1 MHSPDEYRAEI
12 DRLRKTT
19 RDLVAMTTLPA
30 VWGDLPPEGVI
41 DSLAGVLLRTLDLD
55 LVAIHLPG
63 KGETEPLEII
73 RLRRDD
79 TGSMLPAARAALDAA
94 MQPADQH
101 GMRPVTL
108 HDDAPLQFSSARFG
122 IGSELGIVLIGAR
135 RAGFPSEHERLL
147 LGVAAN
153 QAAAILQR
161 RLAERALA
169 RSESRFLDLADAAP
183 AMLWVTEPDGKLSF
197 LSRAW
202 HEFTAQD
209 RGTSLAFGWTAAV
222 HPDERDAALHAVVD
236 ANARRAPFSME
247 HRLRHAVDGYRWVI
261 ATGQPRFAANGD
273 FLGFVGNVLDISD
286 RKRTEQALHE
296 TRDTLVT
303 MFDAL
308 PVGVAVAGQ
317 DGKLL
322 LSNQAMHRYLPTG
335 VLPSLD
341 EERYM
346 RWTAFDAD
354 GKPLERRDFA
364 GARASRGERVVP
376 GIEARYLGDD
386 GVEIWTQVAAVP
398 LKGRDDV
405 MRGHVAIVTDIDA
418 FKRTEAALRLAE
430 AKQRDLFDEVARAN
444 RNLSEFLAVL
454 AHELRNPLAPLLT
467 GLELMRIGAGG
478 ASGASGAS
486 GAGDAA
492 AANVRG
498 MMERQVRQLA
508 HLIDDLLDI
517 ARVTNG
523 KVEIRKTRVDLNAIV
538 ADAVETSLPLID
550 QKQHVLD
557 LQLHAAPLPV
567 QADAT
572 RIAQV
577 VGNLLTNA
585 AKYTPPGGA
594 ISLRVTQDGADAVI
608 TVTDNGVGIP
618 AASLESVFEMFS
630 QVGSNRQHAQGG
642 LGIGLSLVRQLIGL
656 HDGTVS
662 AHSDG
667 IGKGSTFVVRL
678 ALDGATAAPAAA
690 DGPAGQGT
698 PAAPALRILVTD
710 DNVDAA
716 VTLSM
721 LLEMEGHDVTVAH
734 DGQQALQ
741 VAAQCLPDV
750 VFLDIGLPDMSG
762 HEVARRLRQIAGL
775 ERCAIV
781 AVSGWG
787 AQDDLAR
794 SRAAGFDAHFTKPV
808 DSSRVLDYL
817 AVVAAS
823 MRST

>member
-30 VWGDLPPEGVI
+30 IWGDLPPEGVI
-41 DSLAGVLLRTLDLD
+41 DSLASVLLTTLDLD
-55 LVAIHLPG
+55 LVGIHLPG
-63 KGETEPLEII
+63 KGETDPLDAI
-73 RLRRDD
+73 RLRRNDD
-79 TGSMLPAARAALDAA
+79 DDGAMLPAARAALDAA
-94 MQPADQH
+94 IRSADLD
-101 GMRPVTL
+101 GMRPDTL
-108 HDDAPLQFSSARFG
+108 HAGADAPLHFSTARFG
-122 IGSELGIVLIGAR
+122 TGSEPGVVVIGAR

-236 ANARRAPFSME
+236 ANRRRVPFSME

-322 LSNQAMHRYLPTG
+322 LSNQAMLRYLPTG

-346 RWTAFDAD
+346 RWTAFHDD
-354 GKPLERRDFA
+354 GRLVERRDFA
-364 GARASRGERVVP
+364 GARAARGERVVP

-405 MRGHVAIVTDIDA
+405 TRGHVAIVTDIDA

-430 AKQRDLFDEVARAN
+430 SRQRELFDEVARAN
-444 RNLSEFLAVL
+444 RNLSQFLAVL
-454 AHELRNPLAPLLT
+454 AHELRNPLAPLMT
-467 GLELMRIGAGG
+467 GLELMRVGPRDPAVV
-478 ASGASGAS
+478 
-486 GAGDAA
+486 
-492 AANVRG
+492 ANVRD

-523 KVEIRKTRVDLNAIV
+523 KVEIRKARVDLNAIV
-538 ADAVETSLPLID
+538 ADAVETSLPLIE
-550 QKQHVLD
+550 QKQHTLD

-577 VGNLLTNA
+577 IGNLLTNA

-594 ISLRVTQDGADAVI
+594 ISLHVTQDGADAVI
-608 TVTDNGVGIP
+608 AVADNGVGIP
-618 AASLESVFEMFS
+618 SASLESVFEMFS

-667 IGKGSTFVVRL
+667 IGKGSRFVVRL
-678 ALDGATAAPAAA
+678 ALDQAAVVPAPAN
-690 DGPAGQGT
+690 
-698 PAAPALRILVTD
+698 APATQGKANGPLRILVTD

-721 LLEMEGHDVTVAH
+721 LLEIDGHDVTLAH

-741 VAAQCLPDV
+741 LAAQCLPDV
-750 VFLDIGLPDMSG
+750 AFLDIGLPDMSG

-775 ERCAIV
+775 ERCTIV

-794 SRAAGFDAHFTKPV
+794 SSAAGFDAHFTKPV

>member
-1 MHSPDEYRAEI
+1 MHSPEEYRA

-41 DSLAGVLLRTLDLD
+41 DSLAGVLLSTLDLD
-55 LVAIHLPG
+55 LVGIHLPG
-63 KGETEPLEII
+63 QGQTEPLERI

-79 TGSMLPAARAALDAA
+79 TGSMLSAACAALDAA
-94 MQPADQH
+94 MQSADLQ
-101 GMRPVTL
+101 
-108 HDDAPLQFSSARFG
+108 DADAPLQFGTARFG
-122 IGSELGIVLIGAR
+122 IGSELGVVLIGAR

-169 RSESRFLDLADAAP
+169 RSESRFQDLADAAP

-236 ANARRAPFSME
+236 ANARRVPFSME
-247 HRLRHAVDGYRWVI
+247 HRLQHAVDGYRWVI

-341 EERYM
+341 EERYL

-354 GKPLERRDFA
+354 GKPLARRDFA
-364 GARASRGERVVP
+364 GARAARGERVVP

-405 MRGHVAIVTDIDA
+405 TRGHVAIVTDIDA

-430 AKQRDLFDEVARAN
+430 SRQRELFDEVARAN

-454 AHELRNPLAPLLT
+454 AHELRNPLAPLMT
-467 GLELMRIGAGG
+467 GLELLRVGPRDPAV
-478 ASGASGAS
+478 
-486 GAGDAA
+486 
-492 AANVRG
+492 AANVRD

-538 ADAVETSLPLID
+538 TNAVETSLPLID
-550 QKQHVLD
+550 KHRHALD

-577 VGNLLTNA
+577 IGNLLTNA

-594 ISLRVTQDGADAVI
+594 LSLRVTQDGAHAVV
-608 TVTDNGVGIP
+608 TVSDNGIGIP

-642 LGIGLSLVRQLIGL
+642 LGIGLSLVRQLVDL
-656 HDGTVS
+656 HGGAVS
-662 AHSDG
+662 AHSEG

-678 ALDGATAAPAAA
+678 ALDDAPAAA
-690 DGPAGQGT
+690 PLEEVAAQGT
-698 PAAPALRILVTD
+698 TAAPALRILVTD

-721 LLEMEGHDVTVAH
+721 LLEMEGHAVTVAH
-734 DGQQALQ
+734 DGRQALQ
-741 VAAQCLPDV
+741 MAAQCLPDV

-762 HEVARRLRQIAGL
+762 HDVARGLRQIAGL
-775 ERCAIV
+775 ERCTIV

-787 AQDDLAR
+787 AQEDLAR
-794 SRAAGFDAHFTKPV
+794 SSAAGFDAHFTKPV

>member
-1 MHSPDEYRAEI
+1 MHTPDEYRAEI

-41 DSLAGVLLRTLDLD
+41 DSLASVLLTTLDLD
-55 LVAIHLPG
+55 LACIRLPG
-63 KGETEPLEII
+63 KGETDPLDAI

-79 TGSMLPAARAALDAA
+79 DDALLPAARAALDAA
-94 MQPADQH
+94 MQSDHMPVAAPASVQH
-101 GMRPVTL
+101 GG
-108 HDDAPLQFSSARFG
+108 APLLFGVTRFG
-122 IGSELGIVLIGAR
+122 IGSDLGVVIIGAR
-135 RAGFPSEHERLL
+135 RPGFPSEHERLL

-161 RLAERALA
+161 HLAERALA

-183 AMLWVTEPDGKLSF
+183 AMLWVTEPDGASSF

-202 HEFTAQD
+202 HDFTGRHKGA
-209 RGTSLAFGWTAAV
+209 SLAFGWTVAV
-222 HPDERDAALHAVVD
+222 HPDERDAALQTIAD
-236 ANARRAPFSME
+236 AHARRAPFSIE
-247 HRLRHAVDGYRWVI
+247 HRLRHADGGYRWVI
-261 ATGQPRFAANGD
+261 ATGRPRFAANGD

-286 RKRTEQALHE
+286 RKHAEQALHE
-296 TRDTLVT
+296 TRDLLST

-308 PVGVAVAGQ
+308 PVGVAVAGP
-317 DGKLL
+317 DGTLV

-341 EERYM
+341 EDRHK
-346 RWTAFDAD
+346 RWTAFHPD
-354 GKPLERRDFA
+354 GRLVERRDFA

-376 GIEARYLGDD
+376 GIETRYLGDD

-405 MRGHVAIVTDIDA
+405 TRGHVAIVTDIDA

-430 AKQRDLFDEVARAN
+430 SRQRELFDEVARAN

-454 AHELRNPLAPLLT
+454 AHELRNPLAPLTT
-467 GLELMRIGAGG
+467 GLELLRVGPRDPAV
-478 ASGASGAS
+478 
-486 GAGDAA
+486 
-492 AANVRG
+492 AANVRD

-538 ADAVETSLPLID
+538 TNAVETSLPLID
-550 QKQHVLD
+550 KHRHAFD

-577 VGNLLTNA
+577 IGNLLTNA

-594 ISLRVTQDGADAVI
+594 LSLRVTQDGADAVVA
-608 TVTDNGVGIP
+608 VTDNGVGIP

-642 LGIGLSLVRQLIGL
+642 LGIGLSLVRQLVNL

-667 IGKGSTFVVRL
+667 IGTGSTFIVRL
-678 ALDGATAAPAAA
+678 ALAEALAEAPLEEVAA
-690 DGPAGQGT
+690 QGT
-698 PAAPALRILVTD
+698 PAALALRILVTD

-721 LLEMEGHDVTVAH
+721 LLEMAGHAVTVAH
-734 DGQQALQ
+734 DGRQALLM
-741 VAAQCLPDV
+741 AAQCLPDV

-762 HEVARRLRQIAGL
+762 HDVARGLRQIAGL
-775 ERCAIV
+775 ERCTIV

-794 SRAAGFDAHFTKPV
+794 SSAAGVDAHFTKPV
-808 DSSRVLDYL
+808 DSGRVLDYL

>member
-30 VWGDLPPEGVI
+30 VWGELPPEGVI
-41 DSLAGVLLRTLDLD
+41 DSLAGVLLSTLDLD
-55 LVAIHLPG
+55 LVCIHLPG
-63 KGETEPLEII
+63 KGEIEPLEII
-73 RLRRDD
+73 RIRRDD
-79 TGSMLPAARAALDAA
+79 TGSMLRAARAALDAA
-94 MQPADQH
+94 MQSADGH
-101 GMRPVTL
+101 GMRPGIL
-108 HDDAPLQFSSARFG
+108 QDDDAPLQLGTARLG
-122 IGSELGIVLIGAR
+122 IGSDPGVVVIGAR

-169 RSESRFLDLADAAP
+169 RSESRFQDLADAAP

-202 HEFTAQD
+202 HEFTGQD
-209 RGTSLAFGWTAAV
+209 KGTSLAFGWTAAV
-222 HPDERDAALHAVVD
+222 HPDERAAALHAVID
-236 ANARRAPFSME
+236 ANARRAPFSIE
-247 HRLRHAVDGYRWVI
+247 QRLQHADDGYRWVI

-308 PVGVAVAGQ
+308 PVGVSVADQ

-341 EERYM
+341 EERYL

-354 GKPLERRDFA
+354 GQPLERRNFA

-398 LKGRDDV
+398 LMGRDNV
-405 MRGHVAIVTDIDA
+405 MRGHVVIVTDIDA

-430 AKQRDLFDEVARAN
+430 SRQRDLFDEVARAN

-467 GLELMRIGAGG
+467 GLELMRVGH
-478 ASGASGAS
+478 
-486 GAGDAA
+486 GDADA
-492 AANVRG
+492 VANVRG

-523 KVEIRKTRVDLNAIV
+523 KVDIRKTRVDLNTIV
-538 ADAVETSLPLID
+538 ADAVETSLPLIE
-550 QKQHVLD
+550 QKRHGLD
-557 LQLHAAPLPV
+557 LQLHAGALPV

-594 ISLRVTQDGADAVI
+594 ISLRVTQDGTDAVI
-608 TVTDNGVGIP
+608 AVSDNGVGIP
-618 AASLESVFEMFS
+618 ATSLESVFEMFS

-642 LGIGLSLVRQLIGL
+642 LGIGLSLVRQLVKL
-656 HDGTVS
+656 HNGVVS

-667 IGKGSTFVVRL
+667 VGKGSTFTVRL
-678 ALDGATAAPAAA
+678 ALDGATQAPAPLPA
-690 DGPAGQGT
+690 DRLSAQGT

-716 VTLSM
+716 LTLSM
-721 LLEMEGHDVTVAH
+721 LLEIEGHDVTLAH

-741 VAAQCLPDV
+741 VAAHYLPDV

-762 HEVARRLRQIAGL
+762 LEVARRLRQIAGL
-775 ERCAIV
+775 EHCAIV

-794 SRAAGFDAHFTKPV
+794 SSAAGFDAHFTKPV
-808 DSSRVLDYL
+808 APKRVRDYL

>member
-19 RDLVAMTTLPA
+19 RDLVAMTTLPT

-41 DSLAGVLLRTLDLD
+41 ASLAGVMFSTLDLD

-63 KGETEPLEII
+63 KGEIEPLEII
-73 RLRRDD
+73 RLRGDD
-79 TGSMLPAARAALDAA
+79 TGSMLSAARAALDAA
-94 MQPADQH
+94 MQPADLH
-101 GMRPVTL
+101 GMRPATP
-108 HDDAPLQFSSARFG
+108 HDDAPLQFGSARFG
-122 IGSELGIVLIGAR
+122 IGSAIGVVLIGAR
-135 RAGFPSEHERLL
+135 RTGFPSEHERLL

-169 RSESRFLDLADAAP
+169 RSESRFQDLADAAP

-209 RGTSLAFGWTAAV
+209 KGTSLAFGWTAAV
-222 HPDERDAALHAVVD
+222 HPDERDAALHAVID
-236 ANARRAPFSME
+236 ANARRVPFSME
-247 HRLRHAVDGYRWVI
+247 HRLRHVVDGYRWVI
-261 ATGQPRFAANGD
+261 AAGQPRFAANGD

-354 GKPLERRDFA
+354 GKPLERHDFA

-398 LKGRDDV
+398 LKGRDNV
-405 MRGHVAIVTDIDA
+405 TRGHVAIVTDIDA

-430 AKQRDLFDEVARAN
+430 ARQRDLFDEVARAN

-467 GLELMRIGAGG
+467 GLELMRIGA
-478 ASGASGAS
+478 SGASGAS

-492 AANVRG
+492 AANVRA

-538 ADAVETSLPLID
+538 ADAVETSLPLIE
-550 QKQHVLD
+550 QKQHALD

-594 ISLRVTQDGADAVI
+594 ISLHVTQDGADAVI

-656 HDGTVS
+656 HDGAVS
-662 AHSDG
+662 AYSDG

-678 ALDGATAAPAAA
+678 ALDGTLAAAPLEEVTVQA
-690 DGPAGQGT
+690 T
-698 PAAPALRILVTD
+698 PAAPGLRILVTD

-721 LLEMEGHDVTVAH
+721 LLEMEGHDVTLAH

-741 VAAQCLPDV
+741 VAALCLPDV
-750 VFLDIGLPDMSG
+750 AFLDIGLPDMSG

-794 SRAAGFDAHFTKPV
+794 SSAAGFDAHFTKPV
-808 DSSRVLDYL
+808 ASSRVLDYL

>member
-30 VWGDLPPEGVI
+30 IWGDLPPEGVI
-41 DSLAGVLLRTLDLD
+41 DSLASFLLTTLDLD
-55 LVAIHLPG
+55 LVGIHLPG
-63 KGETEPLEII
+63 KGEIDPLDTI
-73 RLRRDD
+73 RLRRNDD
-79 TGSMLPAARAALDAA
+79 NDDDGAMLAAARAALDAA
-94 MQPADQH
+94 IGSADPH
-101 GMRPVTL
+101 DMRPATL
-108 HDDAPLQFSSARFG
+108 HANDTQLQFGTARFG
-122 IGSELGIVLIGAR
+122 IGSELGVVVIGAR

-236 ANARRAPFSME
+236 ANARRVPFSME
-247 HRLRHAVDGYRWVI
+247 HRLRHVVDGYRWVI

-354 GKPLERRDFA
+354 GRPLARRDFA

-405 MRGHVAIVTDIDA
+405 TRGHVAIVTDIDA

-430 AKQRDLFDEVARAN
+430 SRQRELFDEVARAN

-454 AHELRNPLAPLLT
+454 AHELRNPLAPLMT
-467 GLELMRIGAGG
+467 GLELLRVGPRDPAV
-478 ASGASGAS
+478 
-486 GAGDAA
+486 
-492 AANVRG
+492 AANVRD

-538 ADAVETSLPLID
+538 TNAVETSLPLID
-550 QKQHVLD
+550 KHRHAFD

-577 VGNLLTNA
+577 IGNLLTNA

-594 ISLRVTQDGADAVI
+594 LSLRVTQDGAHAVI

-642 LGIGLSLVRQLIGL
+642 LGIGLSLVRQLIDL
-656 HDGTVS
+656 HGGTVS
-662 AHSDG
+662 AHSAG

-678 ALDGATAAPAAA
+678 ALDDAPAAA
-690 DGPAGQGT
+690 PLEDVAAQGT

-734 DGQQALQ
+734 DGQQALKM
-741 VAAQCLPDV
+741 AAQCLPAV

-762 HEVARRLRQIAGL
+762 HDVARGLRQIAGL
-775 ERCAIV
+775 ERCTIV

-794 SRAAGFDAHFTKPV
+794 SSAAGFDAHFTKPV

>member
-41 DSLAGVLLRTLDLD
+41 DSLAGVLLSTLNLD
-55 LVAIHLPG
+55 LVGIHLPG
-63 KGETEPLEII
+63 KGETDALEII
-73 RLRRDD
+73 RVRRDATD
-79 TGSMLPAARAALDAA
+79 SLLPAARAALDAA
-94 MQPADQH
+94 MQSGELQN
-101 GMRPVTL
+101 
-108 HDDAPLQFSSARFG
+108 DDAPLQFGTARFG
-122 IGSELGIVLIGAR
+122 IGSELGVVVIGAR

-169 RSESRFLDLADAAP
+169 RSESRFQDLADAAP
-183 AMLWVTEPDGKLSF
+183 AMLWVTEPDGRLSF

-209 RGTSLAFGWTAAV
+209 KGTSLAFGWTAAV
-222 HPDERDAALHAVVD
+222 HPDERDAALHTVVD

-247 HRLRHAVDGYRWVI
+247 HRLQHAVDGYRWVI

-308 PVGVAVAGQ
+308 PVGVAVAGH

-346 RWTAFDAD
+346 RWTAFDDD
-354 GKPLERRDFA
+354 GQPLERHNFA

-405 MRGHVAIVTDIDA
+405 TRGHVAIVTDIDA

-430 AKQRDLFDEVARAN
+430 SRQRELFDEVARAN

-467 GLELMRIGAGG
+467 GLELMRIGA
-478 ASGASGAS
+478 SGP
-486 GAGDAA
+486 GDANA
-492 AANVRG
+492 IANVRS

-538 ADAVETSLPLID
+538 ADAVETSLPLIE
-550 QKQHVLD
+550 QKQHAFD
-557 LQLHAAPLPV
+557 LQLNAAPLPV

-594 ISLRVTQDGADAVI
+594 MSLRVTQDGPDAVI

-642 LGIGLSLVRQLIGL
+642 LGIGLSLVRQLIAL
-656 HDGTVS
+656 HDGAVS
-662 AHSDG
+662 AHSEG

-678 ALDGATAAPAAA
+678 ALDQAAVAPAPANTLAA
-690 DGPAGQGT
+690 QSAPVGP
-698 PAAPALRILVTD
+698 LRILVTD

-716 VTLSM
+716 ETLSI
-721 LLEMEGHDVTVAH
+721 LLEMEGHDVTLAH

-741 VAAQCLPDV
+741 MAAQCLPDV
-750 VFLDIGLPDMSG
+750 AFLDIGLPDMSG

-787 AQDDLAR
+787 APDDLAR
-794 SRAAGFDAHFTKPV
+794 SSAAGFDAHFTKPV
-808 DSSRVLDYL
+808 ASNRVLDYL

>member
-19 RDLVAMTTLPA
+19 RDLVAMTTLPT

-41 DSLAGVLLRTLDLD
+41 ASLAGVMFSTLDLD

-63 KGETEPLEII
+63 KGEIEPLEII
-73 RLRRDD
+73 RLRGDD
-79 TGSMLPAARAALDAA
+79 TGSMLSAARAALDAA
-94 MQPADQH
+94 MQPADLH
-101 GMRPVTL
+101 GMRPATP
-108 HDDAPLQFSSARFG
+108 HDDAPLQFGSARFG
-122 IGSELGIVLIGAR
+122 IGSAIGVVLIGAR
-135 RAGFPSEHERLL
+135 RTGFPSEHERLL

-169 RSESRFLDLADAAP
+169 RSESRFQDLADAAP

-209 RGTSLAFGWTAAV
+209 KGTSLAFGWTAAV
-222 HPDERDAALHAVVD
+222 HPDERDAALHAVID
-236 ANARRAPFSME
+236 ANARRVPFSME
-247 HRLRHAVDGYRWVI
+247 HRLRHVVDGYRWVI
-261 ATGQPRFAANGD
+261 AAGQPRFAANGD

-354 GKPLERRDFA
+354 GKPLERHDFA

-430 AKQRDLFDEVARAN
+430 ARQRDLFDEVARAN

-467 GLELMRIGAGG
+467 GLELMRIGA
-478 ASGASGAS
+478 SGASGAS

-492 AANVRG
+492 AANVRA

-538 ADAVETSLPLID
+538 ADAVETSLPLIE
-550 QKQHVLD
+550 QKQHALD

-594 ISLRVTQDGADAVI
+594 ISLHVTQDGADAVI

-656 HDGTVS
+656 HDGAVS
-662 AHSDG
+662 AYSDG

-678 ALDGATAAPAAA
+678 ALDGTLAAAPLEEVTVQA
-690 DGPAGQGT
+690 T
-698 PAAPALRILVTD
+698 PAAPGLRILVTD

-721 LLEMEGHDVTVAH
+721 LLEMEGHDVTLAH

-741 VAAQCLPDV
+741 VAALCLPDV
-750 VFLDIGLPDMSG
+750 AFLDIGLPDMSG

-794 SRAAGFDAHFTKPV
+794 SSAAGFDAHFTKPV
-808 DSSRVLDYL
+808 ASSRVLDYL

>member
-1 MHSPDEYRAEI
+1 MHSPEEYRAEI

-41 DSLAGVLLRTLDLD
+41 DSLAGVLLSTLDLD
-55 LVAIHLPG
+55 LVGIHLPG
-63 KGETEPLEII
+63 QGQTEPLERI

-79 TGSMLPAARAALDAA
+79 TGSMLSAARAALDAA
-94 MQPADQH
+94 MQSADLQ
-101 GMRPVTL
+101 
-108 HDDAPLQFSSARFG
+108 DADAPLQFGTARFG
-122 IGSELGIVLIGAR
+122 IGSELGVVLIGAR

-169 RSESRFLDLADAAP
+169 RSESRFQDLADAAP

-236 ANARRAPFSME
+236 ANARRVPFSME
-247 HRLRHAVDGYRWVI
+247 HRLQHAVDGYRWVI

-341 EERYM
+341 EERYL

-354 GKPLERRDFA
+354 GKPLARRDFA
-364 GARASRGERVVP
+364 GARAARGERVVP

-405 MRGHVAIVTDIDA
+405 TRGHVAIVTDIDA

-430 AKQRDLFDEVARAN
+430 SRQRELFDEVARAN

-454 AHELRNPLAPLLT
+454 AHELRNPLAPLMT
-467 GLELMRIGAGG
+467 GLELLRVGPRDPAV
-478 ASGASGAS
+478 
-486 GAGDAA
+486 
-492 AANVRG
+492 AANVRD

-538 ADAVETSLPLID
+538 TNAVETSLPLID
-550 QKQHVLD
+550 KHRHALD

-577 VGNLLTNA
+577 IGNLLTNA

-594 ISLRVTQDGADAVI
+594 LSLRVTQDGAHAVV
-608 TVTDNGVGIP
+608 TVSDNGVGIP

-642 LGIGLSLVRQLIGL
+642 LGIGLSLVRQLVDL
-656 HDGTVS
+656 HGGAVS
-662 AHSDG
+662 AHSEG

-678 ALDGATAAPAAA
+678 ALDDAPAAA
-690 DGPAGQGT
+690 PLEEVAAQGT
-698 PAAPALRILVTD
+698 TAAPALRILVTD

-721 LLEMEGHDVTVAH
+721 LLEMEGHAVTVAH
-734 DGQQALQ
+734 DGQQALRL
-741 VAAQCLPDV
+741 AAQGLPDV

-762 HEVARRLRQIAGL
+762 HDVARGLRQIAGL
-775 ERCAIV
+775 ERCTIV

-787 AQDDLAR
+787 AQEDLAR
-794 SRAAGFDAHFTKPV
+794 SSAAGFDAHFTKPV

>member
-30 VWGDLPPEGVI
+30 IWGDLPPEGVI
-41 DSLAGVLLRTLDLD
+41 DSLASFLLTTLDLD
-55 LVAIHLPG
+55 LVGIHLPG
-63 KGETEPLEII
+63 KGEIDPLDTI
-73 RLRRDD
+73 RLRRNDD
-79 TGSMLPAARAALDAA
+79 NDDDGAMLAAAHAALDAA
-94 MQPADQH
+94 IGSADPH
-101 GMRPVTL
+101 DMRPATL
-108 HDDAPLQFSSARFG
+108 HANDAPRQFGTARFG
-122 IGSELGIVLIGAR
+122 IGSELGVVVIGAR

-161 RLAERALA
+161 RLAECALA

-236 ANARRAPFSME
+236 ANARRVPFSME
-247 HRLRHAVDGYRWVI
+247 HRLRHVVDGYRWVI

-296 TRDTLVT
+296 TRDTLVA

-346 RWTAFDAD
+346 RWTAFHDD
-354 GKPLERRDFA
+354 GRLIERRDFA

-405 MRGHVAIVTDIDA
+405 TRGHVAIVTDIDA

-430 AKQRDLFDEVARAN
+430 SRQRELFDEVARSN

-454 AHELRNPLAPLLT
+454 AHELRNPLAPLMT
-467 GLELMRIGAGG
+467 GLELLRVGPRDPAV
-478 ASGASGAS
+478 
-486 GAGDAA
+486 
-492 AANVRG
+492 AANVRD

-523 KVEIRKTRVDLNAIV
+523 KVEIRKTLVDLNAIV
-538 ADAVETSLPLID
+538 TNAVETSLPLID
-550 QKQHVLD
+550 KHRHAFD

-577 VGNLLTNA
+577 IGNLLTNA

-594 ISLRVTQDGADAVI
+594 LSLRVTQDGTHALI
-608 TVTDNGVGIP
+608 TITDNGVGIP

-642 LGIGLSLVRQLIGL
+642 LGIGLSLVRQLVDL
-656 HDGTVS
+656 HGGAVS
-662 AHSDG
+662 AHSEG

-678 ALDGATAAPAAA
+678 ALDDAPATAPPEEVAA
-690 DGPAGQGT
+690 QGT
-698 PAAPALRILVTD
+698 PAASALRILVTD

-721 LLEMEGHDVTVAH
+721 LLEMAGHAVTVAH
-734 DGQQALQ
+734 DGQQALNM
-741 VAAQCLPDV
+741 AAQCRPDV

-762 HEVARRLRQIAGL
+762 HDVARGLRQIAGL
-775 ERCAIV
+775 ERCTIV

-794 SRAAGFDAHFTKPV
+794 SSAAGFDAHFTKPV

-823 MRST
+823 ML

>member
-19 RDLVAMTTLPA
+19 RDLVAMTTLPT

-41 DSLAGVLLRTLDLD
+41 ASLAGVMFSTLDLD

-63 KGETEPLEII
+63 KGEIEPLEII
-73 RLRRDD
+73 RLRGDD
-79 TGSMLPAARAALDAA
+79 TGSMLSAARAALDAA
-94 MQPADQH
+94 MQPADLH
-101 GMRPVTL
+101 GMRPATL
-108 HDDAPLQFSSARFG
+108 HDDAPLQFGSARFG
-122 IGSELGIVLIGAR
+122 IGSEIGVVLIGAR
-135 RAGFPSEHERLL
+135 RTGFPSEHERLL

-169 RSESRFLDLADAAP
+169 RSESRFQDLADAAP

-209 RGTSLAFGWTAAV
+209 KGTSLAFGWTAAV
-222 HPDERDAALHAVVD
+222 HPDERDAALHAVID
-236 ANARRAPFSME
+236 ANARRVPFSME
-247 HRLRHAVDGYRWVI
+247 HRLRHVVDGYRWVI
-261 ATGQPRFAANGD
+261 AAGQPRFAANGD

-341 EERYM
+341 EERYL

-354 GKPLERRDFA
+354 GKPLERHDFA

-430 AKQRDLFDEVARAN
+430 VRQRDLFDEVARAN

-467 GLELMRIGAGG
+467 GLELMRIGA
-478 ASGASGAS
+478 SGAS

-492 AANVRG
+492 AAANVRA

-538 ADAVETSLPLID
+538 ADAVETSLPLIE
-550 QKQHVLD
+550 QKQHALD

-594 ISLRVTQDGADAVI
+594 ISLHVTQDGADAVI

-642 LGIGLSLVRQLIGL
+642 LGIGLSLVRQLIAL
-656 HDGTVS
+656 HDGAVS
-662 AHSDG
+662 AYSDG

-678 ALDGATAAPAAA
+678 ALDGATAAAPLEEVTVQA
-690 DGPAGQGT
+690 T
-698 PAAPALRILVTD
+698 PAAPGLRILVTD

-721 LLEMEGHDVTVAH
+721 LLEMEGHDVTLAH

-750 VFLDIGLPDMSG
+750 AFLDIGLPDMSG

-794 SRAAGFDAHFTKPV
+794 SSAAGFDAHFTKPV
-808 DSSRVLDYL
+808 ASSRVLDYL

>member
-41 DSLAGVLLRTLDLD
+41 DSLAGVLLSTLNLD
-55 LVAIHLPG
+55 LVGIHLPG
-63 KGETEPLEII
+63 KGETDALEII
-73 RLRRDD
+73 RVRRDATD
-79 TGSMLPAARAALDAA
+79 SLLPAARAALDAA
-94 MQPADQH
+94 MQSGELQN
-101 GMRPVTL
+101 
-108 HDDAPLQFSSARFG
+108 DDAPLQLGTARFG
-122 IGSELGIVLIGAR
+122 IGSELGVVVIGAR

-169 RSESRFLDLADAAP
+169 RSESRFQDLADAAP
-183 AMLWVTEPDGKLSF
+183 AMLWVTEPDGRLSF

-209 RGTSLAFGWTAAV
+209 KGTSLAFGWTAAV
-222 HPDERDAALHAVVD
+222 HPDERDAALHTVVD

-346 RWTAFDAD
+346 RWTAFDD
-354 GKPLERRDFA
+354 NGQLLERRNFA

-398 LKGRDDV
+398 LKGRDNV
-405 MRGHVAIVTDIDA
+405 TRGHVAIVTDIDA

-430 AKQRDLFDEVARAN
+430 SRQRELFDEVARAN

-467 GLELMRIGAGG
+467 GLELMRIGPADAG
-478 ASGASGAS
+478 AI
-486 GAGDAA
+486 
-492 AANVRG
+492 ANVRS

-538 ADAVETSLPLID
+538 ADAVETSLPLIE
-550 QKQHVLD
+550 QKQHAFD
-557 LQLHAAPLPV
+557 LQLNAAPLPV
-567 QADAT
+567 LADAT

-594 ISLRVTQDGADAVI
+594 MSLRVTQDGADAVI

-642 LGIGLSLVRQLIGL
+642 LGIGLSLVRQLIAL
-656 HDGTVS
+656 HDGAVS
-662 AHSDG
+662 AHSEG

-678 ALDGATAAPAAA
+678 ALDQAAVAPAPGNAPAAQGA
-690 DGPAGQGT
+690 PVGP
-698 PAAPALRILVTD
+698 LRILVTD

-716 VTLSM
+716 ETLSI
-721 LLEMEGHDVTVAH
+721 LLEMEGHDVTLAH

-741 VAAQCLPDV
+741 KAAQCLPDV
-750 VFLDIGLPDMSG
+750 AFLDIGLPDMSG

-787 AQDDLAR
+787 APDDLAR
-794 SRAAGFDAHFTKPV
+794 SSAAGFDAHFTKPV
-808 DSSRVLDYL
+808 ASNRVLDYL

>member
-41 DSLAGVLLRTLDLD
+41 DSLAGVLLSTLNLD
-55 LVAIHLPG
+55 LVGIHLPG
-63 KGETEPLEII
+63 KGETDALEII
-73 RLRRDD
+73 RVRRDATD
-79 TGSMLPAARAALDAA
+79 SLLPAARAALDAA
-94 MQPADQH
+94 MQSGELQN
-101 GMRPVTL
+101 
-108 HDDAPLQFSSARFG
+108 DDAPLQFGTARFG
-122 IGSELGIVLIGAR
+122 IGSDPGVVVIGAR

-169 RSESRFLDLADAAP
+169 RSESRFQDLADAAP
-183 AMLWVTEPDGKLSF
+183 AMLWVTEPDGRLSF

-209 RGTSLAFGWTAAV
+209 KGTSLAFGWTAAV
-222 HPDERDAALHAVVD
+222 HPDERDAALHTVVD

-346 RWTAFDAD
+346 RWTAFHDD
-354 GKPLERRDFA
+354 GRLVERRDFA
-364 GARASRGERVVP
+364 GARAARGERVVP

-398 LKGRDDV
+398 LKGRDNV
-405 MRGHVAIVTDIDA
+405 TRGHVAIVTDIDA

-430 AKQRDLFDEVARAN
+430 SRQRELFDEVARAN

-467 GLELMRIGAGG
+467 GLELMRIGPADAG
-478 ASGASGAS
+478 AI
-486 GAGDAA
+486 
-492 AANVRG
+492 ANVRS

-523 KVEIRKTRVDLNAIV
+523 KVEIRKARVDLNAIV
-538 ADAVETSLPLID
+538 ADAVETSLPLIE
-550 QKQHVLD
+550 QKQHTFD
-557 LQLHAAPLPV
+557 LQLNAAPLPV
-567 QADAT
+567 LADAT

-594 ISLRVTQDGADAVI
+594 MSLRVTQDGADAVI

-630 QVGSNRQHAQGG
+630 QVGSNRKHAQGG
-642 LGIGLSLVRQLIGL
+642 LGIGLSLVRQLIAL
-656 HDGTVS
+656 HDGAVS
-662 AHSDG
+662 AHSEG
-667 IGKGSTFVVRL
+667 IGNGSTFVVRL
-678 ALDGATAAPAAA
+678 ALDQAAVAPAPGNAPAAQGA
-690 DGPAGQGT
+690 PIGP
-698 PAAPALRILVTD
+698 LRILVTD

-716 VTLSM
+716 ETLSI
-721 LLEMEGHDVTVAH
+721 LLEMEGHDVTLAH

-741 VAAQCLPDV
+741 MAAQCLPDV
-750 VFLDIGLPDMSG
+750 AFLDIGLPDMSG

-787 AQDDLAR
+787 APDDLAR
-794 SRAAGFDAHFTKPV
+794 SSAAGFDAHFTKPV
-808 DSSRVLDYL
+808 ASNRVLDYL

>member
-41 DSLAGVLLRTLDLD
+41 DSLAGVLLNTLNLD
-55 LVAIHLPG
+55 LVGIHLPG
-63 KGETEPLEII
+63 KGETDPLEVI
-73 RLRRDD
+73 RLRRGETGD
-79 TGSMLPAARAALDAA
+79 TLSAARAALDAA
-94 MQPADQH
+94 MQSGAVDGVQPA
-101 GMRPVTL
+101 TL
-108 HDDAPLQFSSARFG
+108 QTGDASLQLGTARFG
-122 IGSELGIVLIGAR
+122 IGNDPGVVVIGAR

-169 RSESRFLDLADAAP
+169 RSESRFQDLADAAP

-236 ANARRAPFSME
+236 ANARRVPFSME
-247 HRLRHAVDGYRWVI
+247 HRLQHVVDGYRWVI

-322 LSNQAMHRYLPTG
+322 LSNEAMHRYLPTG

-346 RWTAFDAD
+346 RWTAFDAA
-354 GKPLERRDFA
+354 GRPLERRDFA
-364 GARASRGERVVP
+364 GARAARGERVVP

-405 MRGHVAIVTDIDA
+405 TRGHVAIVTDIDA

-430 AKQRDLFDEVARAN
+430 SRQRELFDEVARAN

-454 AHELRNPLAPLLT
+454 AHELRNPLAPLMT
-467 GLELMRIGAGG
+467 GLELLRVGPRDPAV
-478 ASGASGAS
+478 AT
-486 GAGDAA
+486 
-492 AANVRG
+492 NVRD

-523 KVEIRKTRVDLNAIV
+523 KVEIRKTRVDLNAI
-538 ADAVETSLPLID
+538 ASNAVETSLPLID
-550 QKQHVLD
+550 KHRHAFD

-577 VGNLLTNA
+577 IGNLLTNA

-594 ISLRVTQDGADAVI
+594 LSLCVTQDGTDAVI

-642 LGIGLSLVRQLIGL
+642 LGIGLSLVRQLIDL
-656 HDGTVS
+656 HGGTVS
-662 AHSDG
+662 AHSEG

-678 ALDGATAAPAAA
+678 ALDQATVAPAPANALAA
-690 DGPAGQGT
+690 QSTSIGP
-698 PAAPALRILVTD
+698 LRILVTD

-721 LLEMEGHDVTVAH
+721 LLEMEGHAVTVAH
-734 DGQQALQ
+734 DGQRALQ
-741 VAAQCLPDV
+741 VAAQYRPDV

-762 HEVARRLRQIAGL
+762 HDVARALRQIAGL
-775 ERCAIV
+775 ERCTIV

>member
-1 MHSPDEYRAEI
+1 MHSPEEYRAEI

-41 DSLAGVLLRTLDLD
+41 DSLAGVLLSTLDLD
-55 LVAIHLPG
+55 LVGIHLPG
-63 KGETEPLEII
+63 QGQTEPLERI

-79 TGSMLPAARAALDAA
+79 TGSMLSAARAALDAA
-94 MQPADQH
+94 MQSADLQ
-101 GMRPVTL
+101 
-108 HDDAPLQFSSARFG
+108 DADAPLQFGTARFG
-122 IGSELGIVLIGAR
+122 IGSELGVVLIGAR

-169 RSESRFLDLADAAP
+169 RSESRFQDLADAAP

-236 ANARRAPFSME
+236 ANARRVPFSME
-247 HRLRHAVDGYRWVI
+247 HRLQHAVDGYRWVI

-341 EERYM
+341 EERYL

-354 GKPLERRDFA
+354 GRPLARRDFA
-364 GARASRGERVVP
+364 GARAARGERVVP

-405 MRGHVAIVTDIDA
+405 TRGHVAIVTDIDA

-430 AKQRDLFDEVARAN
+430 SRQRELFDEVARAN

-454 AHELRNPLAPLLT
+454 AHELRNPLAPLMT
-467 GLELMRIGAGG
+467 GLELLRVGPRDPAV
-478 ASGASGAS
+478 
-486 GAGDAA
+486 
-492 AANVRG
+492 AANVRD

-538 ADAVETSLPLID
+538 TNAVETSLPLID
-550 QKQHVLD
+550 KHRHALD

-577 VGNLLTNA
+577 IGNLLTNA

-594 ISLRVTQDGADAVI
+594 LSLRVTQDGAHAVV
-608 TVTDNGVGIP
+608 TVSDNGVGIP

-642 LGIGLSLVRQLIGL
+642 LGIGLSLVRQLVDL
-656 HDGTVS
+656 HGGAVS
-662 AHSDG
+662 AHSEG

-678 ALDGATAAPAAA
+678 ALDDAPAAA
-690 DGPAGQGT
+690 PLEEVAAQGT
-698 PAAPALRILVTD
+698 TAAPALRILVTD

-721 LLEMEGHDVTVAH
+721 LLEMEGHAVTVAH
-734 DGQQALQ
+734 DGRQALQ
-741 VAAQCLPDV
+741 MAAQCLPDV

-762 HEVARRLRQIAGL
+762 HDVARGLRQIAGL
-775 ERCAIV
+775 ERCTIV

-787 AQDDLAR
+787 AQEDLAR
-794 SRAAGFDAHFTKPV
+794 SSAAGFDAHFTKPV
-808 DSSRVLDYL
+808 DSSRVLGYL

>member
-41 DSLAGVLLRTLDLD
+41 DSLAGVLLSTLNLD
-55 LVAIHLPG
+55 LVGIHLPG
-63 KGETEPLEII
+63 KGETDSLEII
-73 RLRRDD
+73 RVRRDATD
-79 TGSMLPAARAALDAA
+79 SLLPAARAALDAA
-94 MQPADQH
+94 MQSGELQN
-101 GMRPVTL
+101 
-108 HDDAPLQFSSARFG
+108 DDAPLQFGTARFG
-122 IGSELGIVLIGAR
+122 IGGEIGVVVIGAR

-169 RSESRFLDLADAAP
+169 RSESRFQDLADAAP
-183 AMLWVTEPDGKLSF
+183 AMLWVTEPDGRLSF

-209 RGTSLAFGWTAAV
+209 KGTSLAFGWTAAV

-322 LSNQAMHRYLPTG
+322 LSNHAMHRYLPTG

-346 RWTAFDAD
+346 RWTAFDDD
-354 GKPLERRDFA
+354 GRPLERHNFA

-405 MRGHVAIVTDIDA
+405 TRGHVAIVTDIDA

-430 AKQRDLFDEVARAN
+430 SRQRELFDEVARAN

-467 GLELMRIGAGG
+467 GLELMRIGA
-478 ASGASGAS
+478 SGP
-486 GAGDAA
+486 GDANA
-492 AANVRG
+492 IANVRS

-538 ADAVETSLPLID
+538 ADAVETSLPLIE
-550 QKQHVLD
+550 QKQHAFD
-557 LQLHAAPLPV
+557 LQLNAAPLPV
-567 QADAT
+567 LADAT

-594 ISLRVTQDGADAVI
+594 MSLRVTQDGADAVI

-642 LGIGLSLVRQLIGL
+642 LGIGLSLVRQLIAL
-656 HDGTVS
+656 HDGAVS

-678 ALDGATAAPAAA
+678 ALDQAAVAPAPANTLAA
-690 DGPAGQGT
+690 QSAPVGP
-698 PAAPALRILVTD
+698 LRILVTD

-716 VTLSM
+716 ETLSI
-721 LLEMEGHDVTVAH
+721 LLEMEGHDVTLAH

-741 VAAQCLPDV
+741 MAAHCLPDV
-750 VFLDIGLPDMSG
+750 AFLDIGLPDMSG

-787 AQDDLAR
+787 APDDLAR
-794 SRAAGFDAHFTKPV
+794 SSAAGFDAHFTKPV
-808 DSSRVLDYL
+808 ASNRVLDYL

>member
-41 DSLAGVLLRTLDLD
+41 DSLASVLLNTLDLD
-55 LVAIHLPG
+55 LVGIHLPG
-63 KGETEPLEII
+63 KGETDPLEVI
-73 RLRRDD
+73 RLRRGE
-79 TGSMLPAARAALDAA
+79 TGGMLSAARAALDAA
-94 MQPADQH
+94 MQSGAVD
-101 GMRPVTL
+101 GMRPATL
-108 HDDAPLQFSSARFG
+108 QAGDASLQLGTARFG
-122 IGSELGIVLIGAR
+122 IGSDPGVVVIGAR

-169 RSESRFLDLADAAP
+169 RSESRFQDLADAAP

-209 RGTSLAFGWTAAV
+209 KGTSLAFGWTAAV

-261 ATGQPRFAANGD
+261 ATGQPRFAENGD

-296 TRDTLVT
+296 TRDTLVA

-346 RWTAFDAD
+346 RWTAFHDD
-354 GKPLERRDFA
+354 GRLVERRDFA
-364 GARASRGERVVP
+364 GARAARGERVVP

-430 AKQRDLFDEVARAN
+430 SRQRELFDEVARSN

-454 AHELRNPLAPLLT
+454 AHELRNPLAPLMT
-467 GLELMRIGAGG
+467 GLELMRVGPRDPAVV
-478 ASGASGAS
+478 
-486 GAGDAA
+486 
-492 AANVRG
+492 ANVRD

-523 KVEIRKTRVDLNAIV
+523 KVEIRKARVDLNAI
-538 ADAVETSLPLID
+538 ASNAVETSLPLID
-550 QKQHVLD
+550 KHRHAFD
-557 LQLHAAPLPV
+557 LQLHDSPLPV

-577 VGNLLTNA
+577 IGNLLTNA

-594 ISLRVTQDGADAVI
+594 MSLRLTQDGADAVVA
-608 TVTDNGVGIP
+608 VTDNGVGIP
-618 AASLESVFEMFS
+618 ASALESVFEMFS

-642 LGIGLSLVRQLIGL
+642 LGIGLSLVRQLVNL
-656 HDGTVS
+656 HGGTVS

-678 ALDGATAAPAAA
+678 ALDQATVGPAPANALAA
-690 DGPAGQGT
+690 QSTSIGP
-698 PAAPALRILVTD
+698 LRILVTD

-721 LLEMEGHDVTVAH
+721 LFEMEGHDVTVAH
-734 DGQQALQ
+734 DGQKALQ
-741 VAAQCLPDV
+741 VAAQYLPDV

-762 HEVARRLRQIAGL
+762 HDVARALRQIAGL
-775 ERCAIV
+775 ERCTIV

>member
-30 VWGDLPPEGVI
+30 IWGDLPPEGVI
-41 DSLAGVLLRTLDLD
+41 DSLASFLLTTLDLD
-55 LVAIHLPG
+55 LAGIHLPG
-63 KGETEPLEII
+63 KGEIDPLDTI
-73 RLRRDD
+73 RLRRHDD
-79 TGSMLPAARAALDAA
+79 NDDDGAMLAVARAALDAA
-94 MQPADQH
+94 IRSADPH
-101 GMRPVTL
+101 DMRPATL
-108 HDDAPLQFSSARFG
+108 HANDAPLQFGTARFG
-122 IGSELGIVLIGAR
+122 IGSELGVVVIGAR

-236 ANARRAPFSME
+236 ANARRVPFSME
-247 HRLRHAVDGYRWVI
+247 HRLRHVVDGYRWVI

-354 GKPLERRDFA
+354 GRPLARRDFA

-405 MRGHVAIVTDIDA
+405 TRGHVAIVTDIDA

-430 AKQRDLFDEVARAN
+430 SRQRELFDEVARAN

-454 AHELRNPLAPLLT
+454 AHELRNPLAPLMT
-467 GLELMRIGAGG
+467 GLELLRVGPRDPAV
-478 ASGASGAS
+478 
-486 GAGDAA
+486 AA
-492 AANVRG
+492 TVRD

-538 ADAVETSLPLID
+538 TNAVETSLPLID
-550 QKQHVLD
+550 KQRHAFD

-577 VGNLLTNA
+577 IGNLLTNA
-585 AKYTPPGGA
+585 AKYTPPDGA
-594 ISLRVTQDGADAVI
+594 LSLRVTQDGPDAVI
-608 TVTDNGVGIP
+608 TVTDNGGGIP

-642 LGIGLSLVRQLIGL
+642 LGIGLSLVRQLVDL
-656 HDGTVS
+656 HGGAVS
-662 AHSDG
+662 AHSEG

-678 ALDGATAAPAAA
+678 ALDDAPAAA
-690 DGPAGQGT
+690 PLEEVAAQGT

-721 LLEMEGHDVTVAH
+721 LLEMEGHAVTVAH
-734 DGQQALQ
+734 DGQQALRM
-741 VAAQCLPDV
+741 AAQCVPDV

-762 HEVARRLRQIAGL
+762 HDVARGLRQIAGL
-775 ERCAIV
+775 ERCTIV

-794 SRAAGFDAHFTKPV
+794 SSAAGFDAHFTKPV

>member
-1 MHSPDEYRAEI
+1 MHSPEEYRAEI

-41 DSLAGVLLRTLDLD
+41 DSLAGVLLSTLDLD
-55 LVAIHLPG
+55 LVGIHLPG
-63 KGETEPLEII
+63 QGETEPLECI

-79 TGSMLPAARAALDAA
+79 TGSMLSAARAALDAA
-94 MQPADQH
+94 MQPADLQDSA
-101 GMRPVTL
+101 T
-108 HDDAPLQFSSARFG
+108 PLQFGTARFG
-122 IGSELGIVLIGAR
+122 IGSEPGVVLIGAR

-161 RLAERALA
+161 RLAERALV
-169 RSESRFLDLADAAP
+169 RSESRFMDLADAAP

-222 HPDERDAALHAVVD
+222 HPDDRDAALHAVVD
-236 ANARRAPFSME
+236 ANTRRVPFSME
-247 HRLRHAVDGYRWVI
+247 HRLRHVVDGYRWVI
-261 ATGQPRFAANGD
+261 ATGQPRFAANGN

-364 GARASRGERVVP
+364 GARAARGERVVP

-405 MRGHVAIVTDIDA
+405 TRGHVAIVTDIDA

-430 AKQRDLFDEVARAN
+430 SRQRELFDEVARAN

-454 AHELRNPLAPLLT
+454 AHELRNPLAPLMT
-467 GLELMRIGAGG
+467 GLELLRVGPRDPAV
-478 ASGASGAS
+478 
-486 GAGDAA
+486 
-492 AANVRG
+492 AANVRD

-523 KVEIRKTRVDLNAIV
+523 KVEIRKARVDLNAIV
-538 ADAVETSLPLID
+538 TNAVETSLPLID
-550 QKQHVLD
+550 KHRHAFD
-557 LQLHAAPLPV
+557 LQLHATPLPV
-567 QADAT
+567 QVDAT

-577 VGNLLTNA
+577 IGNLLTNA

-594 ISLRVTQDGADAVI
+594 LWLRVTQDGAHAVI
-608 TVTDNGVGIP
+608 TITDNGVGIP
-618 AASLESVFEMFS
+618 AAALESVFEMFS

-642 LGIGLSLVRQLIGL
+642 LGIGLSLVRQLVDL
-656 HDGTVS
+656 HGGAVS
-662 AHSDG
+662 AHSEG

-678 ALDGATAAPAAA
+678 ALDDAPAAPLEKVA
-690 DGPAGQGT
+690 AQGT

-721 LLEMEGHDVTVAH
+721 LLEMEGHAVTIAH

-741 VAAQCLPDV
+741 LAAQCVPEV

-762 HEVARRLRQIAGL
+762 HDVARGLRQIAGL
-775 ERCAIV
+775 ERCTIV

>member
-41 DSLAGVLLRTLDLD
+41 DSLAGVLLSTLNLD
-55 LVAIHLPG
+55 LVGIHLPG
-63 KGETEPLEII
+63 KGETDALEII
-73 RLRRDD
+73 RVRHDATDSL
-79 TGSMLPAARAALDAA
+79 LPAARAALDAA
-94 MQPADQH
+94 MQSGELQN
-101 GMRPVTL
+101 
-108 HDDAPLQFSSARFG
+108 DDAPLQFGTARFG
-122 IGSELGIVLIGAR
+122 IGGEIGVVVIGAR

-169 RSESRFLDLADAAP
+169 RSESRFQDLADAAP
-183 AMLWVTEPDGKLSF
+183 AMLWVTEPDGRLSF

-209 RGTSLAFGWTAAV
+209 KGTSLAFGWTAAV

-322 LSNQAMHRYLPTG
+322 LSNHAMHRYLPTG

-346 RWTAFDAD
+346 RWTAFDDD
-354 GKPLERRDFA
+354 GRPLERHNFA

-405 MRGHVAIVTDIDA
+405 TRGHVAIVTDIDA

-430 AKQRDLFDEVARAN
+430 SRQRELFDEVARAN

-467 GLELMRIGAGG
+467 GLELMRIGA
-478 ASGASGAS
+478 SGP
-486 GAGDAA
+486 GDANA
-492 AANVRG
+492 IANVRS

-538 ADAVETSLPLID
+538 ADAVETSLPLIE
-550 QKQHVLD
+550 QKQHAFD
-557 LQLHAAPLPV
+557 LQLNAAPLPV

-594 ISLRVTQDGADAVI
+594 MSLRVTQDGADAVI

-642 LGIGLSLVRQLIGL
+642 LGIGLSLVRQLIAL
-656 HDGTVS
+656 HDGAVS
-662 AHSDG
+662 AHSEG

-678 ALDGATAAPAAA
+678 ALDQAAVAPAPGNAPAAQGA
-690 DGPAGQGT
+690 PVGP
-698 PAAPALRILVTD
+698 LRILVTD

-716 VTLSM
+716 ETLSI
-721 LLEMEGHDVTVAH
+721 LLEMEGHDVTLAH

-741 VAAQCLPDV
+741 MAAHCLPDV
-750 VFLDIGLPDMSG
+750 AFLDIGLPDMSG
-762 HEVARRLRQIAGL
+762 HEVARRLRQITGL
-775 ERCAIV
+775 EHCAIV

-787 AQDDLAR
+787 APDDLAR
-794 SRAAGFDAHFTKPV
+794 SSAAGFDAHFTKPV
-808 DSSRVLDYL
+808 ASNRVLDYL

>member
-1 MHSPDEYRAEI
+1 MHSPDKYRAEI

-41 DSLAGVLLRTLDLD
+41 DSLASVLLNTLDLD
-55 LVAIHLPG
+55 LVGIHLPG
-63 KGETEPLEII
+63 KDGTDSLEII
-73 RLRRDD
+73 RVRRDATD
-79 TGSMLPAARAALDAA
+79 SLLPAARAALDAA
-94 MQPADQH
+94 MQSGAVDSMQPA
-101 GMRPVTL
+101 TL
-108 HDDAPLQFSSARFG
+108 QTGDTSLQLGTARFG
-122 IGSELGIVLIGAR
+122 IGNDPGMVVIGAR

-169 RSESRFLDLADAAP
+169 RSESRFQDLADAAP

-209 RGTSLAFGWTAAV
+209 KGTSLAFGWTAAV
-222 HPDERDAALHAVVD
+222 HPDERDAALHTVVD

-354 GKPLERRDFA
+354 GRPLERRDFA
-364 GARASRGERVVP
+364 GARAARGERVVP

-405 MRGHVAIVTDIDA
+405 TRGHVAIVTDIDA

-430 AKQRDLFDEVARAN
+430 SRQRELFDEVARAN

-454 AHELRNPLAPLLT
+454 AHELRNPLAPLMT
-467 GLELMRIGAGG
+467 GLELLRVGPRDPAV
-478 ASGASGAS
+478 
-486 GAGDAA
+486 
-492 AANVRG
+492 AANVRD

-538 ADAVETSLPLID
+538 TNAVETSLPLID
-550 QKQHVLD
+550 KHRHAFD

-577 VGNLLTNA
+577 IGNLLTNA

-594 ISLRVTQDGADAVI
+594 LSLYVTQDGTDAVI

-642 LGIGLSLVRQLIGL
+642 LGIGLSLVRQLIDL
-656 HDGTVS
+656 HGGTVS
-662 AHSDG
+662 AHSEG

-678 ALDGATAAPAAA
+678 ALDQATVAPAPANALAA
-690 DGPAGQGT
+690 QSTSIGP
-698 PAAPALRILVTD
+698 LRILVTD

-721 LLEMEGHDVTVAH
+721 LLEMEGHAVTVAH
-734 DGQQALQ
+734 DGQRALQ
-741 VAAQCLPDV
+741 VAAQYRPDV

-762 HEVARRLRQIAGL
+762 HDVARALRQIAGL
-775 ERCAIV
+775 ERCTIV

>member
-1 MHSPDEYRAEI
+1 MHTPDEYRAEI

-41 DSLAGVLLRTLDLD
+41 DSLASVLLTTLDLD
-55 LVAIHLPG
+55 LACIRLPG
-63 KGETEPLEII
+63 KGETDPLDAI

-79 TGSMLPAARAALDAA
+79 DDALLPAARAALDAA
-94 MQPADQH
+94 MQSDHMPVAAPASVQH
-101 GMRPVTL
+101 GG
-108 HDDAPLQFSSARFG
+108 APLLFGVTRFG
-122 IGSELGIVLIGAR
+122 IGSDLGVVIIGAR
-135 RAGFPSEHERLL
+135 RPGFPSEHERLL

-161 RLAERALA
+161 HLAERALA

-183 AMLWVTEPDGKLSF
+183 AMLWVTEPDGASSF

-202 HEFTAQD
+202 HDFTGRHKGA
-209 RGTSLAFGWTAAV
+209 SLAFGWTVAV
-222 HPDERDAALHAVVD
+222 HPDERDAALQTIAD
-236 ANARRAPFSME
+236 AHARRAPFSIE
-247 HRLRHAVDGYRWVI
+247 HRLRHADGGYRWVI
-261 ATGQPRFAANGD
+261 ATGRPRFAANGD

-286 RKRTEQALHE
+286 RKHAEQALHE
-296 TRDTLVT
+296 TRDLLST

-308 PVGVAVAGQ
+308 PVGVAVAGP
-317 DGKLL
+317 DGTLV

-341 EERYM
+341 EERHK
-346 RWTAFDAD
+346 RWTAFHPD
-354 GKPLERRDFA
+354 GRLVERRDFA

-376 GIEARYLGDD
+376 GIETRYLGDD

-405 MRGHVAIVTDIDA
+405 TRGHVAIVTDIDA

-430 AKQRDLFDEVARAN
+430 SRQRELFDEVARAN

-454 AHELRNPLAPLLT
+454 AHELRNPLAPLTT
-467 GLELMRIGAGG
+467 GLELLRVGPRDPAV
-478 ASGASGAS
+478 
-486 GAGDAA
+486 
-492 AANVRG
+492 AANVRD

-538 ADAVETSLPLID
+538 TNAVETSLPLID
-550 QKQHVLD
+550 KHRHAFD

-577 VGNLLTNA
+577 IGNLLTNA

-594 ISLRVTQDGADAVI
+594 LSLRVTQDGAHAVVA
-608 TVTDNGVGIP
+608 VTDNGVGIP

-642 LGIGLSLVRQLIGL
+642 LGIGLSLVRQLVNL

-667 IGKGSTFVVRL
+667 IGTGSTFIVRL
-678 ALDGATAAPAAA
+678 ALAEAPAEAPLEEVAA
-690 DGPAGQGT
+690 QGT
-698 PAAPALRILVTD
+698 PAALALRILVTD

-721 LLEMEGHDVTVAH
+721 LLEMAGHAVTVAH
-734 DGQQALQ
+734 DGRQALLM
-741 VAAQCLPDV
+741 AAQCLPDV

-762 HEVARRLRQIAGL
+762 HDVARGLRQIAGL
-775 ERCAIV
+775 ERCTIV

-794 SRAAGFDAHFTKPV
+794 SSAAGVDAHFTKPV
-808 DSSRVLDYL
+808 DSGRVLDYL
-817 AVVAAS
+817 AVVAAN

>member
-41 DSLAGVLLRTLDLD
+41 DSLAGVLLSTLNLD
-55 LVAIHLPG
+55 LVGIHLPG
-63 KGETEPLEII
+63 KGETDALEII
-73 RLRRDD
+73 RVRRDATD
-79 TGSMLPAARAALDAA
+79 SLLPAARAALDAA
-94 MQPADQH
+94 MQSASLQ
-101 GMRPVTL
+101 
-108 HDDAPLQFSSARFG
+108 DDAAPLQFGTARFG
-122 IGSELGIVLIGAR
+122 IGSELGVVLIGAR

-169 RSESRFLDLADAAP
+169 RSESRFQDLADAAP
-183 AMLWVTEPDGKLSF
+183 AMLWVTEPDGRLSF

-209 RGTSLAFGWTAAV
+209 KETSLAFGWTAAV

-322 LSNQAMHRYLPTG
+322 LSNHAMHRYLPTG

-346 RWTAFDAD
+346 RWTAFDD
-354 GKPLERRDFA
+354 NGQLLERRNFA

-398 LKGRDDV
+398 LKGRDNV
-405 MRGHVAIVTDIDA
+405 TRGHVAIVTDIDA

-430 AKQRDLFDEVARAN
+430 SRQRELFDEVARAN

-467 GLELMRIGAGG
+467 GLELMRIGPADAG
-478 ASGASGAS
+478 AI
-486 GAGDAA
+486 
-492 AANVRG
+492 ANVRS

-538 ADAVETSLPLID
+538 ADAVETSLPLIE
-550 QKQHVLD
+550 QKQHTFD
-557 LQLHAAPLPV
+557 LQLNAAPLPV
-567 QADAT
+567 QADAS

-585 AKYTPPGGA
+585 AKYTPAGGA
-594 ISLRVTQDGADAVI
+594 MSLRVTQDGADAVI

-642 LGIGLSLVRQLIGL
+642 LGIGLSLVRQLIAL
-656 HDGTVS
+656 HDGAVS
-662 AHSDG
+662 AHSEG

-678 ALDGATAAPAAA
+678 ALDQAAAAPVPGNAPAAQSA
-690 DGPAGQGT
+690 PAG
-698 PAAPALRILVTD
+698 PLRILVTD

-716 VTLSM
+716 ETLSI
-721 LLEMEGHDVTVAH
+721 LLEMEGHDVTLAH

-741 VAAQCLPDV
+741 MAAQCLPDV
-750 VFLDIGLPDMSG
+750 AFLDIGLPDMSG
-762 HEVARRLRQIAGL
+762 HEVAHRLRQIAGL

-787 AQDDLAR
+787 APDDLAR
-794 SRAAGFDAHFTKPV
+794 SSAAGFDAHFTKPV
-808 DSSRVLDYL
+808 ASNRVLDYL
-817 AVVAAS
+817 AMVAAS

>member
-1 MHSPDEYRAEI
+1 M
-12 DRLRKTT
+12 
-19 RDLVAMTTLPA
+19 V
-30 VWGDLPPEGVI
+30 
-41 DSLAGVLLRTLDLD
+41 
-55 LVAIHLPG
+55 
-63 KGETEPLEII
+63 
-73 RLRRDD
+73 
-79 TGSMLPAARAALDAA
+79 
-94 MQPADQH
+94 
-101 GMRPVTL
+101 
-108 HDDAPLQFSSARFG
+108 
-122 IGSELGIVLIGAR
+122 IGAR

-209 RGTSLAFGWTAAV
+209 RETSLAFGWTAAV

-236 ANARRAPFSME
+236 ANARRVPFSME
-247 HRLRHAVDGYRWVI
+247 HRLRHVVDGYRWVI

-296 TRDTLVT
+296 TRDTLVA

-346 RWTAFDAD
+346 RWTAFHDD
-354 GKPLERRDFA
+354 GRLIERRDFA

-430 AKQRDLFDEVARAN
+430 SRQRELFDEVARAN

-454 AHELRNPLAPLLT
+454 AHELRNPLAPLMT
-467 GLELMRIGAGG
+467 GLELLRVGPRDPAV
-478 ASGASGAS
+478 
-486 GAGDAA
+486 
-492 AANVRG
+492 AANVRD

-538 ADAVETSLPLID
+538 TNAVETSLPLID
-550 QKQHVLD
+550 KQRHAFD

-577 VGNLLTNA
+577 IGNLLTNA

-594 ISLRVTQDGADAVI
+594 LSLRVTQDGAHAVI
-608 TVTDNGVGIP
+608 AVTDNGVGIP

-642 LGIGLSLVRQLIGL
+642 LGIGLSLVRQLVDL
-656 HDGTVS
+656 HGGTVS
-662 AHSDG
+662 AHSEG

-678 ALDGATAAPAAA
+678 ALDETPAAPAPLEEVAA
-690 DGPAGQGT
+690 QGT
-698 PAAPALRILVTD
+698 PATQALRILVTD

-721 LLEMEGHDVTVAH
+721 LLEMEGHDVTLAH

-741 VAAQCLPDV
+741 MAAQCVPDV

-762 HEVARRLRQIAGL
+762 HDVARGLRQIAGL
-775 ERCAIV
+775 ERCTIV

-794 SRAAGFDAHFTKPV
+794 SSAAGFDAHFTKPV

>member
-41 DSLAGVLLRTLDLD
+41 DSLASVLLNTLNLD
-55 LVAIHLPG
+55 LVGIHLPG
-63 KGETEPLEII
+63 KGETDSLEII
-73 RLRRDD
+73 RVRRDATD
-79 TGSMLPAARAALDAA
+79 SLLPAARAALDAA
-94 MQPADQH
+94 MQSGAVDGMQPA
-101 GMRPVTL
+101 TL
-108 HDDAPLQFSSARFG
+108 QTGDTSLQLGTARFG
-122 IGSELGIVLIGAR
+122 IGNDPGMVVIGAR

-169 RSESRFLDLADAAP
+169 RSESRFQDLADAAP

-236 ANARRAPFSME
+236 ANARRVPFSME
-247 HRLRHAVDGYRWVI
+247 HRLQHVVDGYRWVI

-308 PVGVAVAGQ
+308 PAGVAVAGQ

-354 GKPLERRDFA
+354 GRPLERRDFA
-364 GARASRGERVVP
+364 GARAARGERVVP

-405 MRGHVAIVTDIDA
+405 TRGHVAIVTDIDA

-430 AKQRDLFDEVARAN
+430 SRQRELFDEVARAN

-454 AHELRNPLAPLLT
+454 AHELRNPLAPLMT
-467 GLELMRIGAGG
+467 GLELLRVGPRDPAV
-478 ASGASGAS
+478 
-486 GAGDAA
+486 
-492 AANVRG
+492 AANVRD

-538 ADAVETSLPLID
+538 NNAVETSLPLID
-550 QKQHVLD
+550 KHRHAFD

-577 VGNLLTNA
+577 IGNLLTNA

-594 ISLRVTQDGADAVI
+594 LSLYVTQDGTDAVI

-642 LGIGLSLVRQLIGL
+642 LGIGLSLVRQLIDL
-656 HDGTVS
+656 HGGTVS
-662 AHSDG
+662 AHSEG

-678 ALDGATAAPAAA
+678 ALDQATVAPAPANAPAALGA
-690 DGPAGQGT
+690 PVGP
-698 PAAPALRILVTD
+698 LRILVTD

-716 VTLSM
+716 ETLSI
-721 LLEMEGHDVTVAH
+721 LLEMEGHDVTLAH

-741 VAAQCLPDV
+741 MAVQCLPDV
-750 VFLDIGLPDMSG
+750 AFLDIGLPDMSG

-775 ERCAIV
+775 EHCAIV

-787 AQDDLAR
+787 SLDDLAR
-794 SRAAGFDAHFTKPV
+794 SSAAGFDAHFTKPV
-808 DSSRVLDYL
+808 ASSRVIDYL